1 MKKASYYLSAML
13 LVASFSQKPASAQF
27 EGKITFSSYDY
38 SSDGVE
44 QKDDDFTMYLT
55 TDRILLQGEKE
66 YGFME
71 SIQTEGV
78 LVRLDFEDFVLLTG
92 DNAAL
97 KVSKSDIT
105 SMMSMFSNGQSADK
119 AADRAD
125 DVDYERTGESQ
136 NIHEYQADKFI
147 FKDKEEPNQHTEVW
161 MTNQLDINWGMLAES
176 WTGSAKSIISSLPTN
191 LVFNEKYFPLKVEV
205 FENDQLVSKLEA
217 TEVNES
223 SVAQAMVQ
231 IPSGVK
237 VLSLQDYLF
246 QKMSQQ

>member
-13 LVASFSQKPASAQF
+13 LVAAFSQQPASAQF
-27 EGKITFSSYDY
+27 EGKITFNSYDY
-38 SSDGVE
+38 NAEGTE
-44 QKDDDFTMYLT
+44 QQNDNFTLFIT
-55 TDRILLQGEKE
+55 PDRILLQGDKQ

-78 LVRLDFEDFVLLTG
+78 LVRLDYEDFVLLTG
-92 DNAAL
+92 DNSAL
-97 KVSKSDIT
+97 NISKQDIT
-105 SMMSMFSNGQSADK
+105 SMMNMFGNGQSTNQ

-125 DVDYERTGESQ
+125 DVNYERTEESQ
-136 NIHEYQADKFI
+136 NINGYQADKFI
-147 FKDKEEPNQHTEVW
+147 FRDEEEPNQHTEVW
-161 MTNQLDINWGMLAES
+161 MTNELDVNWGMLAES
-176 WTGSAKSIISSLPTN
+176 WSGGAEAIISSLPTN
-191 LVFNEKYFPLKVEV
+191 LIFNEKYFPLKVEV
-205 FENDQLVSKLEA
+205 FENDQMVSKLEA
-217 TEVNES
+217 TEVNQS

>member
-13 LVASFSQKPASAQF
+13 LVAAFGQQPASAQF
-27 EGKITFSSYDY
+27 EGKVTFNSYDY
-38 SSDGVE
+38 SAEGAE
-44 QKDDDFTMYLT
+44 QKDDHFTLFIT
-55 TDRILLQGEKE
+55 SDRILLQGDKQ

-78 LVRLDFEDFVLLTG
+78 LVRLDYEDFVLLTG

-97 KVSKSDIT
+97 KISKQDIT
-105 SMMSMFSNGQSADK
+105 SMMSMFSNGKNPSN

-125 DVDYERTGESQ
+125 NINYERTEESQ
-136 NIHEYQADKFI
+136 NMHNYQADKFI
-147 FKDKEEPNQHTEVW
+147 FRDEEEPNQHTEIW
-161 MTNQLDINWGMLAES
+161 MTNELDINWGMLAES
-176 WTGSAKSIISSLPTN
+176 WTGSAESIIKSLPTQ

-205 FENDQLVSKLEA
+205 YENDQLVSKLEA
-217 TEVNES
+217 TEVNLS
-223 SVAQAMVQ
+223 SVARAMVQ
-231 IPSGVK
+231 VPSGVK